1 VTDQPIRSEPPG
13 KGRPNRRL
21 LWYVLE
27 PLIAHP
33 GEWFLIGSYS
43 SYKTAQSLSSEL
55 RNRRRKIPPGRWEF
69 TFGEM
74 PKPTTGKPVG
84 VWARYL
90 GPEPTETNLE
100 EWSK

>member
-13 KGRPNRRL
+13 KRKPNRRL

-27 PLIAHP
+27 PLVEHP
-33 GEWFLIGSYS
+33 GEWFLIGSYA
-43 SYKTAQSLSSEL
+43 SYKSSQGTASDL
-55 RNRRRKIPPGRWEF
+55 RTGKRPIPPGRWEF

-74 PKPTTGKPVG
+74 PKPTAGKPFG

-90 GPEPTETNLE
+90 GPTETNLG
-100 EWSK
+100 EWRE